1 MLDIAARSIPTA
13 RHTSFGFLISMKQ
26 RSYGRK
32 LSQFCSVRLAGGR
45 GEQEQDGKRGRGR
58 GRRERSRERQELVEK
73 IVTDDGQGEEI
84 P

>member
-1 MLDIAARSIPTA
+1 MAENSPNFAVSGL
-13 RHTSFGFLISMKQ
+13 
-26 RSYGRK
+26 
-32 LSQFCSVRLAGGR
+32 RLAGGR